1 MMMRQT
7 AVDMEN
13 LLNVEEK
20 RSVHMFRQKY
30 LGISCLL
37 ILTHSFSF
45 SLGYMLGYMSI
56 NSEGSNNI

>member
-7 AVDMEN
+7 AVDLEN
-13 LLNVEEK
+13 LLQPEEK
-20 RSVHMFRQKY
+20 KSVHMFREKY

-37 ILTHSFSF
+37 ILTHTLCF

-56 NSEGSNNI
+56 ESEGSNNI